1 MVSSQN
7 STLSKTNSF
16 IQRSANDDFFTL
28 QKESRSTQER
38 RETLWE
44 GQTRG
49 ESVHASGGH
58 VALRSGGLILSPLQP
73 VTKLVTKL
81 GNDGGNVEH
90 EDEAPAPQFEF
101 MDEHEETP
109 HQLDQYLDSS
119 IRSKSA
125 SIADN
130 KTRRRMESLYEGAER
145 DDENDHSTP
154 TKLLVE
160 SHGNFEMSR
169 HGSLEF
175 AQAASP
181 VPLSRKTKYQ
191 QELEEKKRYYTEQ
204 ERLHAVEVE
213 VVEGRDENDED
224 DEDDED
230 KKVEEER
237 RGSGFSRGLELPPP
251 PPPPPQSQPQPQ
263 KPKNQLQQEEHL
275 RLTHTKEADL
285 LRLKTKL
292 TSLKKENSAAMNALL
307 SMVYKLNVAEQRA
320 IDKEA
325 KGKEN
330 ARKVLMDKRRAN
342 GELPRNHS
350 PGTPNCN
357 GRSNTRSKVVR
368 RSATQRPTPRRAS
381 VTSSGGQNLHREW
394 TSHPVTKS
402 KTKTNGVAQEKL
414 QPASE
419 VDKFLRQ
426 EALEEGR
433 KLWEEDFGSKGKY
446 GKKLFL
452 VESMEKAKKAV
463 GREARAKRQ
472 VEAERAGRLN
482 KDRGRNRTDSYYHAV
497 QPDVFEGH
505 GANETVM
512 GEQQIK
518 NISLHSANAK
528 KEEFVKIDRDRD
540 RERDRRVSF
549 GANTSATII
558 SETDM
563 AEFQQF
569 LKLKNTL

>member
-1 MVSSQN
+1 
-7 STLSKTNSF
+7 
-16 IQRSANDDFFTL
+16 
-28 QKESRSTQER
+28 
-38 RETLWE
+38 
-44 GQTRG
+44 
-49 ESVHASGGH
+49 
-58 VALRSGGLILSPLQP
+58 
-73 VTKLVTKL
+73 
-81 GNDGGNVEH
+81 
-90 EDEAPAPQFEF
+90 
-101 MDEHEETP
+101 
-109 HQLDQYLDSS
+109 
-119 IRSKSA
+119 
-125 SIADN
+125 
-130 KTRRRMESLYEGAER
+130 
-145 DDENDHSTP
+145 
-154 TKLLVE
+154 
-160 SHGNFEMSR
+160 
-169 HGSLEF
+169 
-175 AQAASP
+175 
-181 VPLSRKTKYQ
+181 
-191 QELEEKKRYYTEQ
+191 
-204 ERLHAVEVE
+204 
-213 VVEGRDENDED
+213 
-224 DEDDED
+224 
-230 KKVEEER
+230 
-237 RGSGFSRGLELPPP
+237 
-251 PPPPPQSQPQPQ
+251 
-263 KPKNQLQQEEHL
+263 
-275 RLTHTKEADL
+275 
-285 LRLKTKL
+285 
-292 TSLKKENSAAMNALL
+292 MNALL